1 MVLLPFCLLFEMS
14 DPKEKPCDMEKD
26 VPGEGECSK
35 NENQEQSSM
44 SSMATNAQEISNTPL
59 LTSTIEATPRSITI
73 SKDEP
78 PESTTSPPIE
88 KQTNTEGKGFSKLS

>member
-1 MVLLPFCLLFEMS
+1 MS
-14 DPKEKPCDMEKD
+14 DPKEKSCDMEKD
-26 VPGEGECSK
+26 VLGESEGSQNK
-35 NENQEQSSM
+35 NQQQSSM

-88 KQTNTEGKGFSKLS
+88 KQTNTEGKGFSRLS

>member
-1 MVLLPFCLLFEMS
+1 MS
-14 DPKEKPCDMEKD
+14 DPKEKSCDMEKD
-26 VPGEGECSK
+26 VLGEGEGSK
-35 NENQEQSSM
+35 NENQQQSSM
-44 SSMATNAQEISNTPL
+44 PYMATNAQEISNTPI

-88 KQTNTEGKGFSKLS
+88 KETNTEGIGFSKLS

>member
-1 MVLLPFCLLFEMS
+1 MS
-14 DPKEKPCDMEKD
+14 DPKEKSCDMEKD
-26 VPGEGECSK
+26 VLGEGEGSE
-35 NENQEQSSM
+35 NENQEPSSM

-78 PESTTSPPIE
+78 PESTTLPPIE
-88 KQTNTEGKGFSKLS
+88 KETNTEGKGF

>member
-1 MVLLPFCLLFEMS
+1 MS
-14 DPKEKPCDMEKD
+14 DPKEKSCDMEKD
-26 VPGEGECSK
+26 ALGESEGSK
-35 NENQEQSSM
+35 NENPEQSSI

-78 PESTTSPPIE
+78 LESTTSPPIE

>member
-1 MVLLPFCLLFEMS
+1 MS
-14 DPKEKPCDMEKD
+14 EPKEKSCDMEKD
-26 VPGEGECSK
+26 ALGESEGSK

-44 SSMATNAQEISNTPL
+44 SYMATNAQEISNTPL
-59 LTSTIEATPRSITI
+59 LTSTIEDTPRSITI

-88 KQTNTEGKGFSKLS
+88 KETNTESKGF